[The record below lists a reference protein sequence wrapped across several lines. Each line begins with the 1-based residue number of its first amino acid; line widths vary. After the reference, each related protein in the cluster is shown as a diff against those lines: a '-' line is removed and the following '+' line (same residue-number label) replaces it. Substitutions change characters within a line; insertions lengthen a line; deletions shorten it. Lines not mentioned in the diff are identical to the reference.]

1 MNIKKLL
8 SIAVI
13 AALPFG
19 ANAENISGAMYAAP
33 TRADTNH
40 PAPTTNAYAPY
51 GRIDID
57 TADQDHIATTAYVKG
72 AYNSAIAAVNNVA
85 NTVDG
90 KQNQLVDWVTGD
102 NISIN
107 VVPTVVADDIARQIG
122 GLGFDVSALSDELDN
137 FEIDLDNSLITAKA
151 ALVAAKQMASV
162 TADDIDEAKQNKLYT
177 GPGQTV
183 NTSIKQTISANPQNA
198 LSNFLVSEKAVSDF
212 VNAKR
217 VEVYTNWDDD
227 TDKTE
232 VAFVTAQ

>member
-57 TADQDHIATTAYVKG
+57 TADQDHVASTAYVKG
-72 AYNSAIAAVNNVA
+72 AYNSAIAAINK
-85 NTVDG
+85 VD
-90 KQNQLVDWVTGD
+90 
-102 NISIN
+102 S
-107 VVPTVVADDIARQIG
+107 
-122 GLGFDVSALSDELDN
+122 
-137 FEIDLDNSLITAKA
+137 
-151 ALVAAKQMASV
+151 AKQ
-162 TADDIDEAKQNKLYT
+162 TQLYLT
-177 GPGQTV
+177 DTVAPVGGWVLEDTDFLEVLTEEDRAGWLMSGGAIV
-183 NTSIKQTISANPQNA
+183 NTIDYKLNNQ
-198 LSNFLVSEKAVSDF
+198 
-212 VNAKR
+212 R

-232 VAFVTAQ
+232 VAFVVASAQE